1 MKFFKKLDLFSYKAH
16 FTFNDNGDTGYKTFT
31 GGILTSIS
39 LFISLIFSVYFLMR
53 FMKREDVTI
62 IYSSKR
68 DKYVNI
74 SYSNTL
80 PFLIRLSD
88 NYSNPLEQNG
98 LYNISFKIWYKNQAN
113 QNYEF
118 KYDEISIEKC
128 DINKHFGKY
137 ISEFKEM
144 QDLNSFFCPSLR
156 TSNQSLYGIAENNRF
171 VYYNIIIS
179 KCKNETNNNSCLSEN
194 EINNNLSYAYLDM
207 RYIDYSIDN
216 FNNSYP
222 NNINIRRERFLTSI
236 KVFKRIILTF
246 KTINYSIDKGL
257 FYEYFSKKKFH
268 QNDRL
273 QIDSLLIENENFVSI
288 SILNSGEV
296 VNYKKKYL
304 KFQHYLGYIG
314 GIFYCSSF
322 VFYFINYFNSKNSY
336 YKKLIKDFI
345 VNNQIKKKGLNKKI
359 KTFDKNIINSTNN
372 KLLSMKQTPLIQ
384 KKEVKIPRIDNL
396 RAVSNNV
403 DTRNSFNLID
413 RYKEKDYIDRK
424 FSYTFLPLNMMKF
437 NDRIELKWYIKEI
450 NKRLNIIY
458 VLSVLEQMETQINIE
473 KKKANNFIL
482 KSTISQ
488 IGMNDKNNTPCFF
501 ENNSK
506 IFHNNNYIKDFN

>member
-179 KCKNETNNNSCLSEN
+179 KCKNETNNNSCLPEN

-314 GIFYCSSF
+314 GIFIAVHLF
-322 VFYFINYFNSKNSY
+322 FTV
-336 YKKLIKDFI
+336 LII
-345 VNNQIKKKGLNKKI
+345 
-359 KTFDKNIINSTNN
+359 
-372 KLLSMKQTPLIQ
+372 LIQ
-384 KKEVKIPRIDNL
+384 KIHII
-396 RAVSNNV
+396 
-403 DTRNSFNLID
+403 RN
-413 RYKEKDYIDRK
+413 
-424 FSYTFLPLNMMKF
+424 
-437 NDRIELKWYIKEI
+437 
-450 NKRLNIIY
+450 
-458 VLSVLEQMETQINIE
+458 
-473 KKKANNFIL
+473 
-482 KSTISQ
+482 
-488 IGMNDKNNTPCFF
+488 
-501 ENNSK
+501 
-506 IFHNNNYIKDFN
+506 